1 MLRNDSFKIQTTT
14 MTDSFYHALGEER
27 LTILLDK
34 FYDKVFSS
42 EKIAHLFTKTPKE
55 EIKRKQ
61 HLFLTQFLGGPPRY
75 TNEIGNPKMRQRH
88 LPHRI
93 TEEAKEEW
101 LRCMKEAIQELDW
114 DDRSKYALYSCFPKL
129 AGHMVNS

>member
-1 MLRNDSFKIQTTT
+1 MA
-14 MTDSFYHALGEER
+14 DSFYNALGEER

-34 FYDKVFSS
+34 FYDKVFASPIIS
-42 EKIAHLFTKTPKE
+42 DLFKNTPKE
-55 EIKRKQ
+55 DIKKKQ

-75 TNEIGNPKMRQRH
+75 TDEIGNPMMRKRH
-88 LPHRI
+88 LPHKI
-93 TEEAKEEW
+93 TNEAKEEW

-114 DDRSKYALYSCFPKL
+114 DERSKYALYSCFPKL